1 LDWQELGKI
10 WQVDCGLAAEED
22 MTILTSMEYPH
33 WLITAG
39 SLLIF
44 FGLAGLA
51 LRHRI
56 VEADPDPMTGD
67 GQCSYL
73 ETDLTPSEIYHRAA
87 KEKRRARWADTPHE
101 ELLDTDPKTQHPT

>member
-1 LDWQELGKI
+1 
-10 WQVDCGLAAEED
+10 

-67 GQCSYL
+67 GQCSDL